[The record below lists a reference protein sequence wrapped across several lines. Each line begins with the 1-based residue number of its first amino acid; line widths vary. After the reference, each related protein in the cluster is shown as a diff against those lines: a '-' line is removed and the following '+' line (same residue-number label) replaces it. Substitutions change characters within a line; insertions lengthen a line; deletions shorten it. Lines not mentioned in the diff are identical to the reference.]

1 MIDRYGASEQ
11 GLRDSYVYMI
21 EENGVGKEGVMR
33 VESHRG
39 PPRRKQ
45 PPESTQKPKRSCS
58 ENKQSA
64 PGTLYLF
71 DR

>member
-1 MIDRYGASEQ
+1 MDRYGAREQ
-11 GLRDSYVYMI
+11 RLRDSYVYI
-21 EENGVGKEGVMR
+21 TKENRVGKEGAMR
-33 VESHRG
+33 VESHRA